1 MTQTDQILTALKAGK
16 RLTPVDA
23 LNDFGCFRL
32 GARIYD
38 LRREGHAIERTM
50 IETPNGSRVA
60 EYRMAEKVAA

>member
-50 IETPNGSRVA
+50 IETPSGARVA